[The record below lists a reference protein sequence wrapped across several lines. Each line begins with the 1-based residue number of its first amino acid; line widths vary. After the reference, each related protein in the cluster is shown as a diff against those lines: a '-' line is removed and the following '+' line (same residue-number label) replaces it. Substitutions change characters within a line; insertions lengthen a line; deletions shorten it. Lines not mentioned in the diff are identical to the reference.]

1 MHKCS
6 NTTLRS
12 RVKPFLQNHGFCG
25 NFYLAVL
32 QVLFWG
38 ISPNFLELPKNGLH
52 FFCVVPCFN
61 LKPICFRPK
70 IKDLSPHPPKSS
82 HNSKWVIKGTRQWPD
97 RTRYIISKSR
107 PPDQI
112 GAISISSIFTSKSDH
127 IVITGAKL
135 RIYQFLS
142 NHWCVP
148 SSGLQK
154 SLICGLKLK
163 ICHL

>member
-12 RVKPFLQNHGFCG
+12 IVKPFLKNHGFWG

-32 QVLFWG
+32 RVLFWG
-38 ISPNFLELPKNGLH
+38 ISPNFWGCPKMACI
-52 FFCVVPCFN
+52 FCVVPCFN

-97 RTRYIISKSR
+97 RTRYIVSKSR
-107 PPDQI
+107 LPWSNWCDF
-112 GAISISSIFTSKSDH
+112 FTSKSDH

-148 SSGLQK
+148 LTGLQK
-154 SLICGLKLK
+154 SLICGLKLQ